1 MSCCRTTLSKDM
13 SLNRRIWNWLL
24 GPTAGGMLNN
34 NGGNSMEYTTSVKS
48 ANEESNVYFTKYG
61 LSALLEGLSD
71 LLSEEES
78 VLTAF
83 RISMAVM
90 DRWEIGSLVIPELFI
105 PLLYSSEK
113 FKQNEQIMK
122 TARTFFDNTETNIIW
137 GKLFQELEDIKNLK
151 ILDFVLTNFNIGNDE
166 EIIVRH
172 LPLILLTLLALPSN
186 DKDFDNIYKLQKFS
200 LYNKLLNY
208 IPERALL
215 PLSHSKLKHDDEVSC
230 EELLAKIRGFYTNVS
245 NPSSILEKENIAER
259 LPPFTTE
266 DLTFLIADLI
276 QKKLLSSLWDLENIN
291 ESSKLFIAIF
301 EKIPES
307 EELKGR
313 SHISWSDKKITQ
325 SIFEAI

>member
-1 MSCCRTTLSKDM
+1 
-13 SLNRRIWNWLL
+13 
-24 GPTAGGMLNN
+24 
-34 NGGNSMEYTTSVKS
+34 MEYTTSVKS

-215 PLSHSKLKHDDEVSC
+215 LSV
-230 EELLAKIRGFYTNVS
+230 
-245 NPSSILEKENIAER
+245 
-259 LPPFTTE
+259 
-266 DLTFLIADLI
+266 
-276 QKKLLSSLWDLENIN
+276 
-291 ESSKLFIAIF
+291 
-301 EKIPES
+301 
-307 EELKGR
+307 
-313 SHISWSDKKITQ
+313 TQ
-325 SIFEAI
+325 N